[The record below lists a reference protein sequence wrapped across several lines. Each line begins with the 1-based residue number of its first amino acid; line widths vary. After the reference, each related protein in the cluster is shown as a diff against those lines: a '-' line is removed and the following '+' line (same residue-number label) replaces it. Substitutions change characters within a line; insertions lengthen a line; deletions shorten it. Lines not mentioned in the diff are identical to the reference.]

1 MSTSTG
7 REGEMSMDEVEG
19 LGGDGGEGVTFGKG
33 AAVCVSREGTSGI
46 VGEMLYG
53 EGGETGA
60 SRVDRERP
68 GENESRGVTPSEAQ
82 GARFRTS
89 TEGQE
94 SCTQGTV
101 GVTLHG
107 EEGDVGGG

>member
-1 MSTSTG
+1 
-7 REGEMSMDEVEG
+7 MSMDEVEG
-19 LGGDGGEGVTFGKG
+19 LGGDGGEGATFGKG
-33 AAVCVSREGTSGI
+33 AAVCVPREGTSGI

-60 SRVDRERP
+60 SRVGRERP

-82 GARFRTS
+82 GSRFRTS